1 MPAHHRKIKQRG
13 GAIVTPGRGGK
24 TCGTGEICMDDNSTT
39 VALCLIGAAVVGAG
53 LYFYKGLPSF
63 QTTTAGATGATTAQ
77 QKPSV
82 VIVESKTPSP
92 ATYIPMDPRFAP
104 LSPEKS
110 YFVPPDL
117 RGQPPISAGVG
128 AIPINVQTQGLP
140 DTFQQ
145 IGVLTAPGGTET
157 SGSPTRTILPLFGR
171 RVLYNRDKWNYYTRT
186 DGMNPVQVPVQFKR
200 RNCDDDNGCEE
211 VLDGDSVGCP
221 VLGQSYTANI
231 YRYSTPRYLPTI
243 F

>member
-1 MPAHHRKIKQRG
+1 MKS
-13 GAIVTPGRGGK
+13 GAIT
-24 TCGTGEICMDDNSTT
+24 MDDNSTA

-53 LYFYKGLPSF
+53 FYFYNG
-63 QTTTAGATGATTAQ
+63 QGVAHAAA
-77 QKPSV
+77 KPTVV
-82 VIVESKTPSP
+82 VIESKSSNTPSP

-110 YFVPPDL
+110 YAAPPDL

-140 DTFQQ
+140 DAYQQ
-145 IGVLTAPGGTET
+145 VGVLTAPGGTET

-200 RNCDDDNGCEE
+200 RNCDDDNGCDE
-211 VLDGDSVGCP
+211 VLDGDAVGCP

-231 YRYSTPRYLPTI
+231 YRYSTPRYLPSI

>member
-1 MPAHHRKIKQRG
+1 MPSRKIKQRG
-13 GAIVTPGRGGK
+13 GSLGGR
-24 TCGTGEICMDDNSTT
+24 TCAPGEICMDDNSTT
-39 VALCLIGAAVVGAG
+39 VALCLIGAGLIGAG
-53 LYFYKGLPSF
+53 LYFYKGLPSLSSLT
-63 QTTTAGATGATTAQ
+63 QTS
-77 QKPSV
+77 QKPTVV
-82 VIVESKTPSP
+82 VIESKTPSP

-110 YFVPPDL
+110 YSVPPDL

-128 AIPINVQTQGLP
+128 AFPINVQTQGLP
-140 DTFQQ
+140 DTYQQ
-145 IGVLTAPGGTET
+145 VGVLTAPGGTET

-200 RNCDDDNGCEE
+200 RNCDDDNGCDE

-231 YRYSTPRYLPTI
+231 YRYSTPRYLPTL

>member
-1 MPAHHRKIKQRG
+1 MPKKTKQRG
-13 GAIVTPGRGGK
+13 GSLEMKSGAIT
-24 TCGTGEICMDDNSTT
+24 MDDNSTA

-53 LYFYKGLPSF
+53 FYFYNG
-63 QTTTAGATGATTAQ
+63 QGVAHAAA
-77 QKPSV
+77 KPTVV
-82 VIVESKTPSP
+82 VIESKSSNTPSP

-110 YFVPPDL
+110 YAAPPDL

-140 DTFQQ
+140 DAYQQ
-145 IGVLTAPGGTET
+145 VGVLTAPGGTKT

-200 RNCDDDNGCEE
+200 RNCDDDNGCDE
-211 VLDGDSVGCP
+211 VLDGDAVGCP

-231 YRYSTPRYLPTI
+231 YRYSTPRYLPSI